1 MGGDLIVA
9 IDKAHDGDRQP
20 VREFEDLVVFLARH
34 TSVGDSVTTP
44 VLREGKVWQARL
56 PWRPGLLWRR
66 PVSQPTSPSR
76 MARATA
82 SVRVLVP
89 SLDRISLT

>member
-1 MGGDLIVA
+1 MGRPDTSDNNTVYQMSAIVTCELCL
-9 IDKAHDGDRQP
+9 DSKHPRDP
-20 VREFEDLVVFLARH
+20 PARY
-34 TSVGDSVTTP
+34 
-44 VLREGKVWQARL
+44 R
-56 PWRPGLLWRR
+56 
-66 PVSQPTSPSR
+66 TSPSR